1 MKKIYYISIITFLF
15 VSCTKEVKIDI
26 PGYEEQLVVDGRIE
40 TGQPPFILLSKSKDI
55 YAPTDI
61 NSFMNSFVTG
71 AIITIDNGTTSVQ
84 LTEICTDNLP
94 PGSEDYVANLL
105 GVSVADLANYNICGY
120 TSLDQN
126 IWGEVGKTYNLTIQL
141 DGKTYT
147 SSTTIVQPTPL
158 DSVYWKPDG
167 NLTSHGYFWATISDP
182 PGQYD
187 AYKWEIKRI
196 NLGADGQPLDATF
209 QEPFGPVSDDE
220 FFDGLTFDFFIENP
234 NAHGD
239 SIPDEFHGL
248 FPIGDTVV
256 IKFSKMDK
264 DVYEFMEKKYTQLA
278 TAGNPFATPTNIP
291 NNITGGALGIWAGY
305 SPIYD
310 TLICQP

>member
-1 MKKIYYISIITFLF
+1 MKIILNILIISLLF
-15 VSCTKEVKIDI
+15 VSCTKEIEIDI

-71 AIITIDNGTTSVQ
+71 AIITISNGTTIVQ
-84 LTEICTDNLP
+84 LTEMCTDNLP
-94 PGSEDYVANLL
+94 PGSEEYVANLL
-105 GVSVADLANYNICGY
+105 GVSVANLSNYTICGY

-126 IWGEVGKTYNLTIQL
+126 IWGEIGKTYDLNIQL
-141 DGKTYT
+141 EGKTYT
-147 SSTTIVQPTPL
+147 SSTTIVPPTPL
-158 DSVYWKPDG
+158 DAVFWKPDG
-167 NLTSHGYFWATISDP
+167 DLTTHGYFWATVSDP

-196 NLGADGQPLDATF
+196 NLGTDNQPLDATF
-209 QEPFGPVSDDE
+209 IEPFGPVSDDK
-220 FFDGLTFDFFIENP
+220 FFDGITFDFFIENP
-234 NAHGD
+234 GAHE
-239 SIPDEFHGL
+239 DEIEPEHRGL
-248 FPIGDTVV
+248 YPLGDTVV

-264 DVYEFMEKKYTQLA
+264 AVYEFMEKKYTQLA

-305 SPIYD
+305 SPVYD
-310 TLICQP
+310 TLICLP